1 MPDKVTLVLGAS
13 VHPERYAN
21 KAIKMLRAH
30 GHTVVGVGR
39 ETGTVNDV
47 NIQHDIPADLHPYTV
62 TLYINPRIQKEYY
75 DKVLAL
81 KPKRVI
87 FNPGTENPDFEA
99 MLQLNNIQPL
109 EACTL
114 VLLSTGQY

>member
-1 MPDKVTLVLGAS
+1 MSDKLTLVIGAS

-30 GHTVVGVGR
+30 GHSVVGVGR
-39 ETGTVNDV
+39 DLGTVNDIE
-47 NIQHDIPADLHPYTV
+47 IQNDPPADLHPDTV
-62 TLYINPRIQKEYY
+62 TLYVNPRIQPQYY
-75 DKVLAL
+75 DQVLAM

-87 FNPGTENPDFEA
+87 FNPGTENAEFEN
-99 MLQLNNIQPL
+99 LLKKNDIEPV